1 MGFRKDWDMNA
12 MQHWIQIMGRNAS
25 DYHNDGFT
33 QFEIKK
39 DLYRLKWLI
48 DRQLQ
53 EAGSFSG
60 EAEWLDE
67 QEKQRVFEILKS

>member
-39 DLYRLKWLI
+39 DLYRLKWILE
-48 DRQLQ
+48 DALRRSPSYSL
-53 EAGSFSG
+53 ED
-60 EAEWLDE
+60 EWLRDARYW
-67 QEKQRVFEILKS
+67 K